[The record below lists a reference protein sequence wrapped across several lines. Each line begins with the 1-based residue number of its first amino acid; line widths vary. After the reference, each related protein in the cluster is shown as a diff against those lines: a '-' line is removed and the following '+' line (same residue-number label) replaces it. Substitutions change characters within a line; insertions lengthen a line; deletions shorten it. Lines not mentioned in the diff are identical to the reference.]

1 MEPGSAVN
9 ETQPGQRSMMEFAAT
24 FGSALALGQAAQF
37 VWLAAGSRAFSTG
50 DFGRVLAAQALYGLL
65 QVVMD
70 TGSTYYGARLV
81 AAGTLDDEALGS
93 ITALRLVLACGAGC
107 VLLIAGALG
116 GARSFAAMAP
126 FALAT
131 LLFALFRYWQSFGHG
146 DSRPL
151 SAYVVLRGAAP
162 AGVALFFAGAGIR
175 FPLPLPG
182 AIECG
187 AIVLIA
193 TALRL
198 HPLEA
203 LRLASRARALPWRA
217 VLDVALPFAASQT
230 ILTLGTVLLALT
242 GSAVA
247 AAVFGVAT
255 RLLTGVNQVA
265 GVVTGSLFPWLA
277 RPGDLKGAD
286 VLRAVRAILIA
297 AGAASCVAFAA
308 PSLILRSLLGHDAPN
323 ATATVVIAVSLAAAT
338 SYVLLITTIMI
349 ARHHES
355 EVSWV
360 FVVGTAIAIAGA
372 VAVVV
377 LEPAAVS
384 TWMAASLGCA
394 QVALTSLLAWRA
406 RRILVSAARAIS
418 EGAVG
423 ALVLA
428 GAGSLAAAVPVARA
442 PLAAGTGAAVFALL
456 ALLALDVR
464 RGRRTRTA

>member
-1 MEPGSAVN
+1 
-9 ETQPGQRSMMEFAAT
+9 MEFAAT

-37 VWLAAGSRAFSTG
+37 VWLAAGSRALSTG

-70 TGSTYYGARLV
+70 TGSTYYGARLA
-81 AAGTLDDEALGS
+81 AAGTLDDGALGS
-93 ITALRLVLACGAGC
+93 ITALRLVLAGAAGC

-116 GARSFAAMAP
+116 GPRSFAAMAP

-131 LLFALFRYWQSFGHG
+131 VLFALFRYWQSFGHG

-151 SAYVVLRGAAP
+151 SAYVVLRGAGP
-162 AGVALFFAGAGIR
+162 AGVALFFAGAGVG
-175 FPLPLPG
+175 FPLPLAG

-193 TALRL
+193 TTFRLR
-198 HPLEA
+198 PLEA

-217 VLDVALPFAASQT
+217 VLDVALPFAASQA

-286 VLRAVRAILIA
+286 VLHGVRAILIA

-308 PSLILRSLLGHDAPN
+308 PSLIVRSLLGHDAPN

-338 SYVLLITTIMI
+338 SYVLLITTILI

-360 FVVGTAIAIAGA
+360 FLVGTIVAVAGA

-377 LEPAAVS
+377 LQPAAVS

-394 QVALTSLLAWRA
+394 QIVLTSLLAWRA
-406 RRILVSAARAIS
+406 RRILASAARAIS

-428 GAGSLAAAVPVARA
+428 GAGSLAAAVPAARA

-456 ALLALDVR
+456 ALLALDVH

>member
-1 MEPGSAVN
+1 
-9 ETQPGQRSMMEFAAT
+9 MEFAAT

-37 VWLAAGSRAFSTG
+37 VWLAAGSRALSTG

-65 QVVMD
+65 QVEMD
-70 TGSTYYGARLV
+70 TGSTYYGARLA
-81 AAGTLDDEALGS
+81 AAGTLDDGALGS
-93 ITALRLVLACGAGC
+93 ITALRLVLAGAAGC

-116 GARSFAAMAP
+116 GPRSFAAMAP

-131 LLFALFRYWQSFGHG
+131 VLFALFRYWQSFGHG

-151 SAYVVLRGAAP
+151 SAYVVLRGAGP
-162 AGVALFFAGAGIR
+162 AGVALFFAGAGVG
-175 FPLPLPG
+175 FPLPLAG

-193 TALRL
+193 TTFRLR
-198 HPLEA
+198 PLEA

-217 VLDVALPFAASQT
+217 VLDVALPFAASQA

-286 VLRAVRAILIA
+286 VLHGVRAILIA

-308 PSLILRSLLGHDAPN
+308 PSLIVRSLLGHDAPN

-338 SYVLLITTIMI
+338 SYVLLITTMLI

-360 FVVGTAIAIAGA
+360 FLVGTIVAVAGA
-372 VAVVV
+372 VAVVA
-377 LEPAAVS
+377 LQPTAVS

-394 QVALTSLLAWRA
+394 QVVLTSLLAWRA

-428 GAGSLAAAVPVARA
+428 GAGSLAAAVPAARA

-456 ALLALDVR
+456 ALLALDVH

>member
-1 MEPGSAVN
+1 
-9 ETQPGQRSMMEFAAT
+9 MEFAAT

-37 VWLAAGSRAFSTG
+37 VWLAAGSRALSTG

-70 TGSTYYGARLV
+70 TGSTYYGARLA
-81 AAGTLDDEALGS
+81 AAGTLDDGALGS
-93 ITALRLVLACGAGC
+93 ITALRLVLAGAAGC

-116 GARSFAAMAP
+116 GPRSFAAMAP

-131 LLFALFRYWQSFGHG
+131 VLFALFRYWQSFGHG

-151 SAYVVLRGAAP
+151 SAYVVLRGAGP
-162 AGVALFFAGAGIR
+162 AGVALFFAGAGLG
-175 FPLPLPG
+175 FPLPLAG

-193 TALRL
+193 TTFRLR
-198 HPLEA
+198 PLEA

-217 VLDVALPFAASQT
+217 VLDVALPFAASQA

-286 VLRAVRAILIA
+286 VLHGVRAILIA

-308 PSLILRSLLGHDAPN
+308 PSLIVRSLLGHDAPN

-338 SYVLLITTIMI
+338 SYVLLITTILI

-355 EVSWV
+355 DVSWV
-360 FVVGTAIAIAGA
+360 FLVGTIVAVAGA
-372 VAVVV
+372 VAVVA
-377 LEPAAVS
+377 LQPTAVS

-394 QVALTSLLAWRA
+394 QVVLTSLLAWRA

-418 EGAVG
+418 EGALG

-428 GAGSLAAAVPVARA
+428 GAGSLAAAVPAARA

-456 ALLALDVR
+456 ALLALDVH